1 MAKQKNKKHILF
13 RYGVITAIMI
23 AVCAG
28 VVIMMFRT
36 SVVYADE
43 WNQRSDST
51 LQIIDTVEPVRGSI
65 LACNGSILAC
75 NVMVWDIS
83 LDLRH
88 PSILKEEERGKTPW
102 PSIDSLADYLDK
114 HYPRP
119 ANLASLPPDSATYCS
134 WHARFRRLWNMNQN
148 DRPRN
153 LILARG
159 VEKCVYDSLIN
170 QPYLRNWKK
179 TNNKPCKATSRFI
192 RVQPHGAMAHYSI
205 GMTHRV
211 YRADKKNYA
220 IHGWSGL
227 EKDLDP
233 WLYGQQGYSKRVMYT
248 NRVGTWPIK
257 EPVPGF
263 DVLTTIDI
271 GIQDILEQEMAAV
284 CEQYN
289 AEWSTGIIIETATGE
304 IKAVSNLER
313 RKDGSG
319 YGEAMNR
326 IVERTEPGSV
336 IKTLSLVIAF
346 EDGLI
351 KSNNDIID
359 CSPFHQATDH
369 AGARIKSVPEV
380 LAYSSNPGVGR
391 IIFRGY
397 GKDPSKYR
405 DRWETLGLLDTMHSG
420 LAGDNPPYIPR
431 IRATDSK
438 GNRITASAQQLTLV
452 QQSFGYGLM
461 ISPLYLAS
469 VYNMVANNGVFVRP
483 HVVRALRLP
492 DGRDSVISHPLI
504 RKDACSERTARMVR
518 ECLVQVVQKGTARS
532 LKDNTVPLAGKT
544 GTAFPTF
551 EDRRGYDKSKRR
563 FAFAGFFPADKPK
576 YTCMVLMLVPG
587 GGSAASTSGRVMANV
602 ANRMYARGM
611 LDGTS
616 LNYAE
621 TKVASTP
628 VFTGGNDNSLS
639 AVKGSLGLPKAKKT
653 AVSPLPANDTMP
665 NLTGYDAAT
674 ALAVMERRGVRVTLR
689 GTGRVASQSIAPG
702 TRLRKG
708 SSLVLALK

>member
-13 RYGVITAIMI
+13 RYGVITALMI

-28 VVIMMFRT
+28 VVIMLFRT
-36 SVVYADE
+36 TVIYAHE
-43 WNQRSDST
+43 WNERSDRS

-65 LACNGSILAC
+65 LASNGSILAC
-75 NVMVWDIS
+75 NVLVWDIS
-83 LDLRH
+83 LDLQH
-88 PSILKEEERGKTPW
+88 PSILKADNNDKTPW
-102 PSIDSLADYLDK
+102 PAIDSLADYLDK

-119 ANLASLPPDSATYCS
+119 GDLAKLPQDSVTKYS
-134 WHARFRRLWNMNQN
+134 WHARFRRNWSMDQHKRN
-148 DRPRN
+148 RN

-159 VEKCVYDSLIN
+159 VEKWVLDSLAN

-179 TNNKPCKATSRFI
+179 RSSKPYKAVSRYI
-192 RVQPHGAMAHYSI
+192 RVQPHGSMAHYSI
-205 GMTHRV
+205 GMTNRV
-211 YRADKKNYA
+211 YRSPNSYSV
-220 IHGWSGL
+220 HGWSGL
-227 EKDLDP
+227 EKDLDH
-233 WLYGQQGYSKRVMYT
+233 WLYGQQGLSKKVMYT
-248 NRVGTWPIK
+248 NRVGTWPIR

-289 AEWSTGIIIETATGE
+289 ADWGTAIIMETATGE
-304 IKAVSNLER
+304 IKAVSNLEK
-313 RKDGSG
+313 RKNGSG

-326 IVERTEPGSV
+326 IVERYEPGSV
-336 IKTLSLVIAF
+336 IKTLSLVIGF

-351 KSNNDIID
+351 KSNGNMID
-359 CSPFHQATDH
+359 CSPFHQAVDH
-369 AGARIKSVPEV
+369 AGAGVKSVPDV
-380 LAYSSNPGVGR
+380 LAYSSNPGVAR
-391 IIFRGY
+391 IIFKGY
-397 GKDPSKYR
+397 GKNPSKYR
-405 DRWETLGLLDTMHSG
+405 DRWATLGLLDTMHSG

-431 IRATDSK
+431 IRATDSN
-438 GNRITASAQQLTLV
+438 GDRITTTAQQLTLV

-469 VYNMVANNGVFVRP
+469 VYNMVANNGLYVRP

-492 DGRDSVISHPLI
+492 DGRDSLISHPLI
-504 RKDACSERTARMVR
+504 RDNVCSARTAGFIRD
-518 ECLVQVVQKGTARS
+518 CLVQVVQKGTARS

-551 EDRRGYDKSKRR
+551 EGRRGYDKSKRR

-611 LDGTS
+611 LDGSS
-616 LNYAE
+616 LNYAG
-621 TKVASTP
+621 THVTSIP
-628 VFTGGNDNSLS
+628 VLAGGNDRGLQ
-639 AVKGSLGLPKAKKT
+639 AVKTAIGLTKVQKT
-653 AVSPLPANDTMP
+653 AVRPLPDNATMP
-665 NLTGYDAAT
+665 DLTGYDAAT
-674 ALAVMERRGVRVTLR
+674 ALAIMERRGLRVTMR
-689 GTGRVASQSIAPG
+689 GTGRVASQSIPPG
-702 TRLRKG
+702 TPLRKG
-708 SSLVLALK
+708 TALALALK